1 MFKKDVKSL
10 ADVLQ
15 KVLRQGGLETPL
27 NQKRLIDAWDTI
39 MGPAITKYTGEKF
52 IKNQTLFVKITN
64 PALRQDLSM
73 MKTQIVKRLNE
84 TVGAGLIISDVRMY

>member
-10 ADVLQ
+10 TDVLQ
-15 KVLRQGGLETPL
+15 KALRQGGLETPL

>member
-15 KVLRQGGLETPL
+15 KALRQGGLETPL